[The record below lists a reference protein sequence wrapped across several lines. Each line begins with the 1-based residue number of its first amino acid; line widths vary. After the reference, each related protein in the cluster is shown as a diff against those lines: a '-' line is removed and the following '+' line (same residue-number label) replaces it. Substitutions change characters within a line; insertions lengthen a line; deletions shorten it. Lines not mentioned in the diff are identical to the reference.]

1 MVLKTQEKSMKD
13 KSDPLQ
19 VLLDM
24 KAQLKLTV
32 DDELIK
38 KCYDLQKKHQYD
50 KDRDTM
56 NQMQAIIEE
65 AIKDEDKRNNH

>member
-1 MVLKTQEKSMKD
+1 MN

-24 KAQLKLTV
+24 KAQLNLKV
-32 DDELIK
+32 ADDLIK
-38 KCYDLQKKHQYD
+38 KCYDIQNKHQYD

-56 NQMQAIIEE
+56 NQMQTIIEE
-65 AIKDEDKRNNH
+65 TIKDEAQRNNH